1 MIRGAFL
8 GLETAR
14 KGIMAARAG
23 LDTTGHNIANA
34 GTEGYSRQ
42 RAVTTA
48 SSPIALPGA
57 FFTLRPGML
66 GTGAEI
72 TSITRI
78 RSQFVDAQI
87 QYEGSS
93 ASHLGMLSNG
103 LRRVEDIFGEPA
115 DARFSGLMDSFFN
128 AWEDLSNDP
137 ESLAARTNLRESA
150 QSLTDYVNGVDF
162 SLKREVEDINTQIR
176 GQVDQVNTLTSQIAD
191 VNKQITRSETT
202 GARLSVK
209 ANDLLDKRD
218 QLVEQL
224 SKLVNVRQ
232 LDSPDGSVN
241 ILMDGHP
248 LVTGGDAHALTLRSK
263 SNDPSKLSLE
273 FKESGIPAPLHSGE
287 LGGLFEL
294 RDVQI
299 PAVRDKFATLITA
312 FTNQVN
318 KVHQQGYGLD
328 GTKGRNF
335 FTDTQTRKVTG
346 TLFLPAGTTLD
357 TTIDTLGITSG
368 DFFIQG
374 QRIEISAEEVLPGQ
388 AINLRSLLQRIE
400 GASVDIRAEI
410 NSDAGAPRIEISQYN
425 PAYGSDSLQVQDGN
439 SNFFEVTGLDKAQV
453 NDMSLDPPY
462 DNSLSGF
469 RLSTNILNDLDA
481 IAATGDDGLGFPGPG
496 DNRTALAIADL
507 KNNASAL
514 FGATYG
520 EYFESTIAVLGATA
534 QTAERAEA
542 SQSLVLQ
549 QLEERRQ
556 EISGVNLDEEAVQL
570 IKYQKAFEAS
580 ARALSAIDET
590 LDLIVNRLGTVGR

>member
-14 KGIMAARAG
+14 KGLMAARAG

-42 RAVTTA
+42 RAVTSA
-48 SSPIALPGA
+48 SSPISLPGA

-72 TSITRI
+72 ISITRI

-87 QYEGSS
+87 QYEGSAS
-93 ASHLGMLSNG
+93 SHLGMLSTG
-103 LRRVEDIFGEPA
+103 LQRVEDIFGEPA
-115 DARFSGLMDSFFN
+115 EAQFSGLMDSFFN

-137 ESLAARTNLRESA
+137 ESLAARTNLREAA
-150 QSLTDYVNGVDF
+150 QGLTDYVNNIDF
-162 SLKREVEDINTQIR
+162 ALKREVEDINTQIR
-176 GQVDQVNTLTSQIAD
+176 GQVQQVNTLTAQIAE
-191 VNKQITRSETT
+191 VNRQITRSETS

-248 LVTGGDAHALTLRSK
+248 LVTGGDAHELVLRSK
-263 SNDPSKLSLE
+263 SADPSKLVLE
-273 FKESGIPAPLHSGE
+273 FKEGNFPAPLHSGE
-287 LGGLFEL
+287 MGGLFEL

-318 KVHQQGYGLD
+318 KTHQQGYGLD

-335 FTDTQTRKVTG
+335 FNDTQTRSATG

-357 TTIDTLGITSG
+357 TSLDSLGITSG

-374 QRIEISAEEVLPGQ
+374 QRIEITPEEVLPGQ
-388 AINLRSLLQRIE
+388 ALTLRGLLQRIE
-400 GASVDIRAEI
+400 SASVDIRAEL
-410 NSDAGAPRIEISQYN
+410 NLDAGAPRIEISQYN
-425 PAYGSDSLQVQDGN
+425 PAYGTNSLALVDGN
-439 SNFFEVTGLDKAQV
+439 SNFFEISGLDKAV
-453 NDMSLDPPY
+453 VRDLSLDPPY
-462 DNSLSGF
+462 DNSLSNF
-469 RLSTNILNDLDA
+469 RLSTSVLNSLDA

-507 KNNASAL
+507 KNNAQAL

-520 EYFESTIAVLGATA
+520 EYFESTIAILGATA
-534 QTAERAEA
+534 QTAERSEA
-542 SQSLVLQ
+542 SQKLVLQ

-556 EISGVNLDEEAVQL
+556 IISGVNLDEEAVQL

-590 LDLIVNRLGTVGR
+590 LDLIVNRMGTVGR